1 MVDGK
6 LLTIKGIDTV
16 NTPILGIYTSPTTP
30 NNSSLLIKG
39 DTQIDIS
46 SDTNNIWGIRT
57 DAQQGSLD
65 MEGSLNIEMRSKSG
79 QAVGLIAKNQS
90 SINIT
95 GSKIVLDVHSGT
107 GVGMACELG
116 PGTEVSL
123 NANDIVL
130 SVTADKTSNNWVTG
144 IYNNLGTLNFN
155 GNTPLIAKGGAS
167 NYTDVIRTEG
177 DLTDETLFNFNGHK
191 TTLVG
196 ISGGHVYGMTMSG
209 VTTAAN
215 FSSKEVLID
224 VSSTNGVAY
233 GISTQ
238 YGGQVNFLDPSTVI
252 TINAKSEIDSVGIV
266 NTNYGDKDSTVQFGS
281 VTANGT
287 VIINAEGA
295 GHVAGIVS
303 EPDPDWTTDINTKE
317 NAIALNGTTTI
328 NVSGTSDS
336 AQVLGIFIS
345 NTNNSDTSITVN
357 QAHISAN
364 ADMGGLAAGVVAQ
377 NNGKVTLTGQSS
389 LAISATQGTAIGIQ
403 ANDQSTVK
411 VSNMTAAVE
420 GKNAVGLDVGTS
432 SNIELSGTNHFVVEG
447 TEDSIGLVLADKAD
461 VTVKGETTIIA
472 NDALSI
478 SALAS
483 LNVGNDEASG
493 TEKSRLIVNGSASN
507 EGQINLRNADL
518 VVESSKS
525 EGAQSQ
531 LGTITTV
538 GADHST
544 VSVGAGSYTIESF
557 SGQNK
562 SLIVTDLV
570 NNTGVEVKEN
580 TGDLTLEASGSAN
593 DQFASADQ
601 TLEALS
607 DKINVSN
614 APAEG
619 FDLVAQEGALS
630 DAATGT
636 LNADG
641 TVSDITVTKNTKL
654 EAYNS
659 IAALSAFQWR
669 HDMNDLTKRMGELRT
684 SPEGVGAWARIYGS
698 EQEHGGIQAKNTS
711 IQVGSDVDV
720 GAGWKVGAAFTYTD
734 GKADHDLGN
743 ADNKSYG
750 LGIYGTWFADNGQ
763 FVDLIAKYSRMDTDF
778 TADSMTGGF
787 DNNAYSVSAEYG
799 WHVKLGQ
806 FAFVEPQAEVT
817 YGQVLGDT
825 FTAGNGVKV
834 EQDDFDAFIGRIG
847 VRAGFHFPDNKG
859 VIYMRASVLHD
870 FEGES
875 SARLSRETARTVS
888 TDLGKWGS
896 ARTSTSRTTPTLTW
910 SWRRLRAAKWIRTGV
925 GTSVFVTRS
934 DDRLADGFDVMS
946 AV

>member
-1 MVDGK
+1 M
-6 LLTIKGIDTV
+6 
-16 NTPILGIYTSPTTP
+16 
-30 NNSSLLIKG
+30 LI
-39 DTQIDIS
+39 
-46 SDTNNIWGIRT
+46 W
-57 DAQQGSLD
+57 
-65 MEGSLNIEMRSKSG
+65 
-79 QAVGLIAKNQS
+79 
-90 SINIT
+90 
-95 GSKIVLDVHSGT
+95 
-107 GVGMACELG
+107 
-116 PGTEVSL
+116 
-123 NANDIVL
+123 
-130 SVTADKTSNNWVTG
+130 
-144 IYNNLGTLNFN
+144 
-155 GNTPLIAKGGAS
+155 
-167 NYTDVIRTEG
+167 
-177 DLTDETLFNFNGHK
+177 
-191 TTLVG
+191 
-196 ISGGHVYGMTMSG
+196 
-209 VTTAAN
+209 
-215 FSSKEVLID
+215 
-224 VSSTNGVAY
+224 
-233 GISTQ
+233 
-238 YGGQVNFLDPSTVI
+238 
-252 TINAKSEIDSVGIV
+252 
-266 NTNYGDKDSTVQFGS
+266 
-281 VTANGT
+281 
-287 VIINAEGA
+287 
-295 GHVAGIVS
+295 
-303 EPDPDWTTDINTKE
+303 
-317 NAIALNGTTTI
+317 
-328 NVSGTSDS
+328 
-336 AQVLGIFIS
+336 
-345 NTNNSDTSITVN
+345 
-357 QAHISAN
+357 
-364 ADMGGLAAGVVAQ
+364 GGLAAGVVAQ

-420 GKNAVGLDVGTS
+420 GKNAVGLDVGTG

-888 TDLGKWGS
+888 TDLGG
-896 ARTSTSRTTPTLTW
+896 TW
-910 SWRRLRAAKWIRTGV
+910 YEMGV
-925 GTSVFVTRS
+925 GANFNVTDNTYTYVDLEKTSGGEVDQNWRWNIGVRHTF
-934 DDRLADGFDVMS
+934 
-946 AV
+946 

>member
-1 MVDGK
+1 M
-6 LLTIKGIDTV
+6 
-16 NTPILGIYTSPTTP
+16 
-30 NNSSLLIKG
+30 LI
-39 DTQIDIS
+39 
-46 SDTNNIWGIRT
+46 W
-57 DAQQGSLD
+57 
-65 MEGSLNIEMRSKSG
+65 
-79 QAVGLIAKNQS
+79 
-90 SINIT
+90 
-95 GSKIVLDVHSGT
+95 
-107 GVGMACELG
+107 
-116 PGTEVSL
+116 
-123 NANDIVL
+123 
-130 SVTADKTSNNWVTG
+130 
-144 IYNNLGTLNFN
+144 
-155 GNTPLIAKGGAS
+155 
-167 NYTDVIRTEG
+167 
-177 DLTDETLFNFNGHK
+177 
-191 TTLVG
+191 
-196 ISGGHVYGMTMSG
+196 
-209 VTTAAN
+209 
-215 FSSKEVLID
+215 
-224 VSSTNGVAY
+224 
-233 GISTQ
+233 
-238 YGGQVNFLDPSTVI
+238 
-252 TINAKSEIDSVGIV
+252 
-266 NTNYGDKDSTVQFGS
+266 
-281 VTANGT
+281 
-287 VIINAEGA
+287 
-295 GHVAGIVS
+295 
-303 EPDPDWTTDINTKE
+303 
-317 NAIALNGTTTI
+317 
-328 NVSGTSDS
+328 
-336 AQVLGIFIS
+336 
-345 NTNNSDTSITVN
+345 
-357 QAHISAN
+357 
-364 ADMGGLAAGVVAQ
+364 GGLAAGVVAQ

-420 GKNAVGLDVGTS
+420 GKNAVGLDVGTG

-641 TVSDITVTKNTKL
+641 TVSDITVTKNTKI

-875 SARLSRETARTVS
+875 SARLSRETAQTVS
-888 TDLGKWGS
+888 TDLGG
-896 ARTSTSRTTPTLTW
+896 TW
-910 SWRRLRAAKWIRTGV
+910 YEMGV
-925 GTSVFVTRS
+925 GANFNVTDNTYTYVDLEKTSGGEVDQNWRWNIGVRHTF
-934 DDRLADGFDVMS
+934 
-946 AV
+946 

>member
-1 MVDGK
+1 M
-6 LLTIKGIDTV
+6 
-16 NTPILGIYTSPTTP
+16 
-30 NNSSLLIKG
+30 LI
-39 DTQIDIS
+39 
-46 SDTNNIWGIRT
+46 W
-57 DAQQGSLD
+57 
-65 MEGSLNIEMRSKSG
+65 
-79 QAVGLIAKNQS
+79 
-90 SINIT
+90 
-95 GSKIVLDVHSGT
+95 
-107 GVGMACELG
+107 
-116 PGTEVSL
+116 
-123 NANDIVL
+123 
-130 SVTADKTSNNWVTG
+130 
-144 IYNNLGTLNFN
+144 
-155 GNTPLIAKGGAS
+155 
-167 NYTDVIRTEG
+167 
-177 DLTDETLFNFNGHK
+177 
-191 TTLVG
+191 
-196 ISGGHVYGMTMSG
+196 
-209 VTTAAN
+209 
-215 FSSKEVLID
+215 
-224 VSSTNGVAY
+224 
-233 GISTQ
+233 
-238 YGGQVNFLDPSTVI
+238 
-252 TINAKSEIDSVGIV
+252 
-266 NTNYGDKDSTVQFGS
+266 
-281 VTANGT
+281 
-287 VIINAEGA
+287 
-295 GHVAGIVS
+295 
-303 EPDPDWTTDINTKE
+303 
-317 NAIALNGTTTI
+317 
-328 NVSGTSDS
+328 
-336 AQVLGIFIS
+336 
-345 NTNNSDTSITVN
+345 
-357 QAHISAN
+357 
-364 ADMGGLAAGVVAQ
+364 GGLAAGVVAQ

-420 GKNAVGLDVGTS
+420 GKNAVGLDVGTG

-607 DKINVSN
+607 DKINVGN

-888 TDLGKWGS
+888 TDLGG
-896 ARTSTSRTTPTLTW
+896 TW
-910 SWRRLRAAKWIRTGV
+910 YEMGV
-925 GTSVFVTRS
+925 GANFNVTDNTYTYVDLEKTSGGEVDQNWRWNIGVRHTF
-934 DDRLADGFDVMS
+934 
-946 AV
+946 

>member
-1 MVDGK
+1 
-6 LLTIKGIDTV
+6 
-16 NTPILGIYTSPTTP
+16 
-30 NNSSLLIKG
+30 
-39 DTQIDIS
+39 
-46 SDTNNIWGIRT
+46 
-57 DAQQGSLD
+57 
-65 MEGSLNIEMRSKSG
+65 
-79 QAVGLIAKNQS
+79 
-90 SINIT
+90 
-95 GSKIVLDVHSGT
+95 
-107 GVGMACELG
+107 
-116 PGTEVSL
+116 
-123 NANDIVL
+123 
-130 SVTADKTSNNWVTG
+130 
-144 IYNNLGTLNFN
+144 
-155 GNTPLIAKGGAS
+155 
-167 NYTDVIRTEG
+167 
-177 DLTDETLFNFNGHK
+177 
-191 TTLVG
+191 
-196 ISGGHVYGMTMSG
+196 
-209 VTTAAN
+209 
-215 FSSKEVLID
+215 
-224 VSSTNGVAY
+224 
-233 GISTQ
+233 
-238 YGGQVNFLDPSTVI
+238 
-252 TINAKSEIDSVGIV
+252 
-266 NTNYGDKDSTVQFGS
+266 
-281 VTANGT
+281 
-287 VIINAEGA
+287 
-295 GHVAGIVS
+295 
-303 EPDPDWTTDINTKE
+303 
-317 NAIALNGTTTI
+317 
-328 NVSGTSDS
+328 
-336 AQVLGIFIS
+336 
-345 NTNNSDTSITVN
+345 
-357 QAHISAN
+357 
-364 ADMGGLAAGVVAQ
+364 
-377 NNGKVTLTGQSS
+377 
-389 LAISATQGTAIGIQ
+389 
-403 ANDQSTVK
+403 
-411 VSNMTAAVE
+411 MTAAVE
-420 GKNAVGLDVGTS
+420 GKNAVGLDVGTG

-607 DKINVSN
+607 DKINVGN

-641 TVSDITVTKNTKL
+641 TVSDITVTKNTKI

-888 TDLGKWGS
+888 TDLGG
-896 ARTSTSRTTPTLTW
+896 TW
-910 SWRRLRAAKWIRTGV
+910 YEMGV
-925 GTSVFVTRS
+925 GANFNVTDNTYTYVDLEKTSGGEVDQNWRWNIGVRHTF
-934 DDRLADGFDVMS
+934 
-946 AV
+946 

>member
-1 MVDGK
+1 M
-6 LLTIKGIDTV
+6 
-16 NTPILGIYTSPTTP
+16 
-30 NNSSLLIKG
+30 LI
-39 DTQIDIS
+39 
-46 SDTNNIWGIRT
+46 W
-57 DAQQGSLD
+57 
-65 MEGSLNIEMRSKSG
+65 
-79 QAVGLIAKNQS
+79 
-90 SINIT
+90 
-95 GSKIVLDVHSGT
+95 
-107 GVGMACELG
+107 
-116 PGTEVSL
+116 
-123 NANDIVL
+123 
-130 SVTADKTSNNWVTG
+130 
-144 IYNNLGTLNFN
+144 
-155 GNTPLIAKGGAS
+155 
-167 NYTDVIRTEG
+167 
-177 DLTDETLFNFNGHK
+177 
-191 TTLVG
+191 
-196 ISGGHVYGMTMSG
+196 
-209 VTTAAN
+209 
-215 FSSKEVLID
+215 
-224 VSSTNGVAY
+224 
-233 GISTQ
+233 
-238 YGGQVNFLDPSTVI
+238 
-252 TINAKSEIDSVGIV
+252 
-266 NTNYGDKDSTVQFGS
+266 
-281 VTANGT
+281 
-287 VIINAEGA
+287 
-295 GHVAGIVS
+295 
-303 EPDPDWTTDINTKE
+303 
-317 NAIALNGTTTI
+317 
-328 NVSGTSDS
+328 
-336 AQVLGIFIS
+336 
-345 NTNNSDTSITVN
+345 
-357 QAHISAN
+357 
-364 ADMGGLAAGVVAQ
+364 GGLAAGVVAQ

-420 GKNAVGLDVGTS
+420 GKNAVGLDVGTG

-875 SARLSRETARTVS
+875 SARLSRETAQTVS
-888 TDLGKWGS
+888 TDLGG
-896 ARTSTSRTTPTLTW
+896 TW
-910 SWRRLRAAKWIRTGV
+910 YEMGV
-925 GTSVFVTRS
+925 GANFNVTDNTYTYVDLEKTSGGEVDQNWRWNIGVRHTF
-934 DDRLADGFDVMS
+934 
-946 AV
+946 

>member
-1 MVDGK
+1 M
-6 LLTIKGIDTV
+6 
-16 NTPILGIYTSPTTP
+16 
-30 NNSSLLIKG
+30 LI
-39 DTQIDIS
+39 
-46 SDTNNIWGIRT
+46 W
-57 DAQQGSLD
+57 
-65 MEGSLNIEMRSKSG
+65 
-79 QAVGLIAKNQS
+79 
-90 SINIT
+90 
-95 GSKIVLDVHSGT
+95 
-107 GVGMACELG
+107 
-116 PGTEVSL
+116 
-123 NANDIVL
+123 
-130 SVTADKTSNNWVTG
+130 
-144 IYNNLGTLNFN
+144 
-155 GNTPLIAKGGAS
+155 
-167 NYTDVIRTEG
+167 
-177 DLTDETLFNFNGHK
+177 
-191 TTLVG
+191 
-196 ISGGHVYGMTMSG
+196 
-209 VTTAAN
+209 
-215 FSSKEVLID
+215 
-224 VSSTNGVAY
+224 
-233 GISTQ
+233 
-238 YGGQVNFLDPSTVI
+238 
-252 TINAKSEIDSVGIV
+252 
-266 NTNYGDKDSTVQFGS
+266 
-281 VTANGT
+281 
-287 VIINAEGA
+287 
-295 GHVAGIVS
+295 
-303 EPDPDWTTDINTKE
+303 
-317 NAIALNGTTTI
+317 
-328 NVSGTSDS
+328 
-336 AQVLGIFIS
+336 
-345 NTNNSDTSITVN
+345 
-357 QAHISAN
+357 
-364 ADMGGLAAGVVAQ
+364 GGLAAGVVAQ

-420 GKNAVGLDVGTS
+420 GKNAVGLDVGTG

-607 DKINVSN
+607 DKINVGN

-641 TVSDITVTKNTKL
+641 TVSDITVTKNTKI

-888 TDLGKWGS
+888 TDLGG
-896 ARTSTSRTTPTLTW
+896 TW
-910 SWRRLRAAKWIRTGV
+910 YEMGV
-925 GTSVFVTRS
+925 GANFNVTDNTYTYVDLEKTSGGEVDQNWRWNIGVRHTF
-934 DDRLADGFDVMS
+934 
-946 AV
+946 